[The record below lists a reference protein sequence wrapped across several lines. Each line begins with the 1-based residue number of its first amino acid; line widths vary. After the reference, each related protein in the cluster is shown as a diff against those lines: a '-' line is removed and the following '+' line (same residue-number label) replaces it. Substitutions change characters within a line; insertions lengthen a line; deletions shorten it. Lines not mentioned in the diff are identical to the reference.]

1 MKHDSELTTATRAA
15 LEADYKRWRAKH
27 LKRLDEDF
35 AVWLQLG
42 ASTFPE
48 DFDSWRQARRELLV
62 EQWSAGKPLVATGA
76 GAAKETLKASQ
87 LFERS

>member
-1 MKHDSELTTATRAA
+1 MKRHPDHPPATRAA

-42 ASTFPE
+42 AATFPE

-62 EQWSAGKPLVATGA
+62 EQWSAGKPLTPA
-76 GAAKETLKASQ
+76 GGPDGPETIKTAML
-87 LFERS
+87 LERS